1 MGMKH
6 VTTTRVHC
14 RVTTVQVQDKQ
25 LLIKN
30 KMGVSFAKQR
40 YSGLVKQSWDGDV
53 IGVMVL
59 MSHYAR
65 SVSFQCRTY
74 LCQ

>member
-1 MGMKH
+1 MRGSKKNKVMWHGHEVAPRMGMKH

-40 YSGLVKQSWDGDV
+40 
-53 IGVMVL
+53 
-59 MSHYAR
+59 
-65 SVSFQCRTY
+65 
-74 LCQ
+74 